1 MDSLRRTALVAGVLF
16 IVTFLASI
24 PAVLLY
30 GPVLTDANYVIGQGQ
45 DARIALGA
53 LLEVITVVAN
63 IGTAVAL
70 FPILRRQN
78 EGIALGYVA
87 ARLVEGTF
95 IVVGIV
101 SLLAVVTLRQNFAE
115 GAGVDEASFITAGK
129 ALVAVH
135 DWTFLFGP
143 GFLGAGFGNGIL
155 LGFLMY
161 RCRLVPRPMA
171 ALGLI
176 GGPLVCASA
185 IAVLFGII
193 AAGSPLQGVATIP
206 EILWEA
212 SLGLYLTFRG
222 FKPSPVVSAAS

>member
-63 IGTAVAL
+63 VGTAVAL

-87 ARLVEGTF
+87 ARLLEGTF

-143 GFLGAGFGNGIL
+143 GFIGAGFGNGIL

-161 RCRLVPRPMA
+161 RSRLVPRPMA